1 MERAP
6 RRPVRLMRAM
16 TSGVRRIK
24 GNLAGRK
31 LGVKLAV
38 ELGVRRSSI
47 AVAPGAPQPSAAVE
61 WKPAA
66 EASKLEDGAP
76 KQVLRAAS
84 PDFMMWLLEKLGTLD
99 DKVDIRT
106 LKTHDAVHG
115 KNAKWSVERHTKNGF
130 GYGPPTSK
138 GCIRALTAPGS
149 TSVYY
154 FITQHPEGHALRDE
168 LSQRF
173 GPDWKGK
180 CFGRA
185 THFLSHSWGLP
196 FNGFIQALNSVPRGS
211 YVWNDI
217 MAINQHGDAG
227 PQARTAMQEDLS
239 SLEEVIR
246 HTAKVLLFFHPIDKP
261 AAVERVWCLYEIL
274 TLISTEGGELRLVF
288 TEEGKAG
295 VRDIARGYM
304 AEDFKQL
311 DSGRRRG
318 SKMGGSATRRSLK
331 TTPAKRLTAALQRL
345 DAGKAKATVPADGV
359 MIKEKIVKT
368 CGSLGKFNIRLR
380 DALNAT
386 LAGYTS
392 HEELEVAFRAL
403 SRAIAKHEERA
414 ISRRTGDLIHALER
428 ASSRELPLDPI
439 EMSKLP
445 LDDLNL
451 SKKGELLSGHDG
463 RVLTGEHAKG
473 LAQVLRGNPTLASLS
488 LAEHAIGAEGAKVLG
503 RSLMGKYNSR
513 LTHLDLSSN
522 ELGEGAAA
530 ALGVALE
537 SNRALT
543 ELSLNACGLGD
554 ADCTALAKGLLV
566 NTVLANLALGGNEVR
581 PNGCTALAGAL
592 RKNATLRSLHL
603 EKNWVGN
610 QGATALAEALKVN
623 AGLTLLDISENQI
636 HEPGMR
642 EIGLALK
649 DMTVG
654 VMRSKLQTLKL
665 DPGYLELVQE
675 VTEGRTNVELVA
687 RQRQIDRLSSTASS
701 TTNVSGGN
709 APW

>member
-1 MERAP
+1 
-6 RRPVRLMRAM
+6 M

-31 LGVKLAV
+31 LGVKIAV
-38 ELGVRRSSI
+38 EHGVRRGSI

-61 WKPAA
+61 WRPAA

-99 DKVDIRT
+99 NKVDIRT
-106 LKTHDAVHG
+106 LKTADAVHG
-115 KNAKWSVERHTKNGF
+115 KNAKWSMERHKKNGF

-154 FITQHPEGHALRDE
+154 FITQHPEGNALRGE

-196 FNGFIQALNSVPRGS
+196 FAGFIQALASVPRGS

-227 PQARTAMQEDLS
+227 PRARAAMREDLG

-274 TLISTEGGELRLVF
+274 TLVDTEGGELRLVF

-295 VRDIARGYM
+295 VRDIARAYM
-304 AEDFKQL
+304 ADKFQKLAKGETNQ
-311 DSGRRRG
+311 GRRRG
-318 SKMGGSATRRSLK
+318 SKMGGSVTQRSLK
-331 TTPAKRLTAALQRL
+331 TPAKRLNDALQKL
-345 DAGKAKATVPADGV
+345 DAGKAQATVPEDGV
-359 MIKEKIVKT
+359 RIKQQIIDT

-403 SRAIAKHEERA
+403 SRTIAKHEERA
-414 ISRRTGDLIHALER
+414 IPGRTADLIHALER

-439 EMSKLP
+439 RAFKPP

-451 SKKGELLSGHDG
+451 SKKRRLLGG
-463 RVLTGEHAKG
+463 MVLTDEHAKG

-488 LAEHAIGAEGAKVLG
+488 LAGHAIGAEGAKVLG
-503 RSLMGKYNSR
+503 RSLMGKFNSQ

-522 ELGEGAAA
+522 ELGEGGAA
-530 ALGVALE
+530 ALGVALQ
-537 SNRALT
+537 SNVALT
-543 ELSLNACGLGD
+543 ELSLTACGLGD

-566 NTVLANLALGGNEVR
+566 NTVLASLALGGNKVG
-581 PNGCTALAGAL
+581 PAGCTALAGAL
-592 RKNATLRSLHL
+592 RKNITLRSLHL

-610 QGATALAEALKVN
+610 EGATALAESLKVN

-654 VMRSKLQTLKL
+654 IMRSKLQTLKF
-665 DPGYLELVQE
+665 DPGHLELVQE
-675 VTEGRTNVELVA
+675 VTEGRSNVKLVA
-687 RQRQIDRLSSTASS
+687 RQRQIDRLRSTAG
-701 TTNVSGGN
+701 TESGGTN
-709 APW
+709 EPW

>member
-1 MERAP
+1 
-6 RRPVRLMRAM
+6 MRAM
-16 TSGVRRIK
+16 SSGVRRIK
-24 GNLAGRK
+24 GNLAGRE
-31 LGVKLAV
+31 LAV
-38 ELGVRRSSI
+38 KIAVGLGVRRGSN
-47 AVAPGAPQPSAAVE
+47 AVAPGAPQPSAVVD

-66 EASKLEDGAP
+66 EDSKLEDNAP

-84 PDFMMWLLEKLGTLD
+84 PDFMMWLLDKLGTLD

-106 LKTHDAVHG
+106 LTTHDAVHG
-115 KNAKWSVERHTKNGF
+115 KRAKWSAERHNKNGF

-154 FITQHPEGHALRDE
+154 FITQHPEGQALRDE
-168 LSQRF
+168 LSKRF
-173 GPDWKGK
+173 GSDWKGK

-185 THFLSHSWGLP
+185 THFLSHSWSLP
-196 FNGFIQALNSVPRGS
+196 FNGFIQALTSVPRGS

-227 PQARTAMQEDLS
+227 PQARTAMFEDLS

-246 HTAKVLLFFHPIDKP
+246 HTAKVLLFFHPIEKP

-295 VRDIARGYM
+295 VRDIARAYM
-304 AEDFKQL
+304 ADTFQKL
-311 DSGRRRG
+311 DTGGRRRG
-318 SKMGGSATRRSLK
+318 SKMGGSVTQRSLK
-331 TTPAKRLTAALQRL
+331 TPAKRLTDALQKL
-345 DAGKAKATVPADGV
+345 DAGKAKATVPDDEKQ
-359 MIKEKIVKT
+359 IKGKIVAT
-368 CGSLGKFNIRLR
+368 CGSLEKFNIRLR

-403 SRAIAKHEERA
+403 SRAIDKHEERD
-414 ISRRTGDLIHALER
+414 IPKRTNDLIHALEK

-439 EMSKLP
+439 EMGKPP
-445 LDDLNL
+445 LDNLNL
-451 SKKGELLSGHDG
+451 SKKGELLSGHG
-463 RVLTGEHAKG
+463 GLVLTDEHAKG
-473 LAQVLRGNPTLASLS
+473 LAQVLRGNPTLSSLS
-488 LAEHAIGAEGAKVLG
+488 LARHAIGAEGARVLG

-513 LTHLDLSSN
+513 LTRLDLSSN
-522 ELGEGAAA
+522 ELGEGAAV
-530 ALGVALE
+530 ALGVALQD
-537 SNRALT
+537 NVALT

-566 NTVLANLALGGNEVR
+566 NTVLASLALGGNKVR
-581 PNGCTALAGAL
+581 PDGCTALAGAL

-636 HEPGMR
+636 HEPGMK

-654 VMRSKLQTLKL
+654 IMRSKLETLKL

-675 VTEGRTNVELVA
+675 VTEGRTNVKLVA
-687 RQRQIDRLSSTASS
+687 RQRQIDRLGSTASAES
-701 TTNVSGGN
+701 
-709 APW
+709 PR